1 MKRGDLLAVD
11 VNNTAMDPGHGS
23 PLDHAGGEM
32 GGGGGGMTHGG
43 MDMGPGA
50 CKMNMIWSWSV
61 PTDGTCV
68 VFSSWQINSN
78 RSFVSSML
86 FIIFLGAMY
95 EWLRLKIRTMDASLA
110 AEVVHSPH
118 RRRASVL
125 PTTNLY
131 SDPSASASSS
141 SASDVSVNMGDG
153 NEVRGLL
160 SRKGKGRSKGEL
172 KAGSK
177 VAIV

>member
-1 MKRGDLLAVD
+1 
-11 VNNTAMDPGHGS
+11 
-23 PLDHAGGEM
+23 M
-32 GGGGGGMTHGG
+32 GGGGGGMHHGG
-43 MDMGPGA
+43 NHGDMDMGHGA

-86 FIIFLGAMY
+86 FIIFLGAVY
-95 EWLRLKIRTMDASLA
+95 EWLRLKIRTMDAGLA
-110 AEVVHSPH
+110 ADVVHSPH

-131 SDPSASASSS
+131 SDPNASASSS
-141 SASDVSVNMGDG
+141 SASDVSVHTGDR

-160 SRKGKGRSKGEL
+160 SRKGKGKG
-172 KAGSK
+172 KGKGQSNAGSRI
-177 VAIV
+177 AIV